1 MKVLNRPIERRSRK
15 PCHTSHEGDTSSPQ
29 ALSINSSDKV
39 LLSLI
44 QVWEQQGIFLFKFFS
59 CTHTKSIPQIG
70 PSVTAIY
77 LRALSVC
84 ARIT

>member
-1 MKVLNRPIERRSRK
+1 
-15 PCHTSHEGDTSSPQ
+15 
-29 ALSINSSDKV
+29 V

-44 QVWEQQGIFLFKFFS
+44 QVGEQQGIFLFKFFS

-70 PSVTAIY
+70 PSVTTIY

-84 ARIT
+84 SRSFATCW